1 MDIYEQLRRDEGE
14 RSKLYVDSVGKATIG
29 VGFNLTDVGLY
40 PEEIDFILQN
50 RVAKVRA
57 ELAQIPWY
65 VTLEPVLQGVVENMA
80 YNMGTGSLLHFPH
93 FISALTRGDLPQ
105 AAAEMRNSTWATQVG
120 ERAVRLEQQV
130 LTKVWQ

>member
-1 MDIYEQLRRDEGE
+1 MDIYEQLRRDEAE
-14 RSKLYVDSVGKATIG
+14 RTKLYIDSVGKATIG

-40 PEEIDFILQN
+40 PEEIDYILKN
-50 RVAKVRA
+50 RIFKLRA
-57 ELAQIPWY
+57 ELVEIPWY
-65 VTLEPVLQGVVENMA
+65 NTLEPVLQGVIENMA
-80 YNMGTGSLLHFPH
+80 YNMGTSRLVHFPH
-93 FISALTRGDLPQ
+93 FIAAITKGDLPS